1 MTRPT
6 SDQIAYL
13 ALFDPDASYRLA
25 KRMERFK
32 SNSVLGY
39 RTAGSRAEFETG
51 EMLLEEMRAIGL
63 SDLRKDPFPVDGW
76 EFRKARMQFTDDE
89 DGEHYCEL
97 GGYQTNFHT
106 NGWKRFAVVDA
117 GRCTEAELSRL
128 DVRGKL
134 VLADINQRDDWW
146 ISYPV
151 YQAYLHGAAAVIAV
165 QQNGYGEVDS
175 AALNAQNICGP
186 ADAPAFSLSRR
197 DARALRA
204 QMEDG
209 EISVLFDAHSTVTPG
224 QTSYNIVGS
233 IPGADPDSMILVS
246 AHYDSYFSGFQDDN
260 AAVALMLGIA
270 RALAASGIKP
280 RHTVVFCAMA
290 AEEWGT
296 ANSKYDWSTG
306 AYSQIFRVHPEWA
319 GKIIADL
326 NFELPAY
333 AHDTQDVIRCVYE
346 YAGFLREFSQGFRDV
361 GHIYPDGV
369 SVVSP
374 VLTWSDDFS
383 LSIAGV
389 PSLVND
395 FAGGSFME
403 THYHSQFDND
413 DAYDPDIYRFHHEL
427 YGCLL
432 LAFDRCLLPPLDFSP
447 RLEALC
453 NSLDREWSNSQQAD
467 ELTKAV
473 GQALRVAG
481 RCRDRVGALNRR
493 FASLAHRDAEA
504 VRLWEDS
511 RPLERELLAAF
522 RFCEDAFVRLTWHDE
537 VIFPHQYAQRN
548 LTLLAR
554 AAEALTLGDRRG
566 ALEALAGID
575 ANHYA
580 RFFSREVCRHFT
592 DYALHQPAE
601 RLMWGAGRLPGHC
614 ELFEAV
620 RALEENRA
628 DSSQILREIG
638 QAQDAQRCL
647 LAQSIRQETEDCRTL
662 ASLLERAEESRV
674 FQ

>member
-13 ALFDPDASYRLA
+13 ALIDPDASYRLA

-224 QTSYNIVGS
+224 
-233 IPGADPDSMILVS
+233 
-246 AHYDSYFSGFQDDN
+246 
-260 AAVALMLGIA
+260 
-270 RALAASGIKP
+270 R
-280 RHTVVFCAMA
+280 
-290 AEEWGT
+290 
-296 ANSKYDWSTG
+296 
-306 AYSQIFRVHPEWA
+306 
-319 GKIIADL
+319 
-326 NFELPAY
+326 
-333 AHDTQDVIRCVYE
+333 
-346 YAGFLREFSQGFRDV
+346 
-361 GHIYPDGV
+361 
-369 SVVSP
+369 
-374 VLTWSDDFS
+374 
-383 LSIAGV
+383 
-389 PSLVND
+389 
-395 FAGGSFME
+395 
-403 THYHSQFDND
+403 
-413 DAYDPDIYRFHHEL
+413 
-427 YGCLL
+427 
-432 LAFDRCLLPPLDFSP
+432 PP
-447 RLEALC
+447 
-453 NSLDREWSNSQQAD
+453 
-467 ELTKAV
+467 
-473 GQALRVAG
+473 
-481 RCRDRVGALNRR
+481 
-493 FASLAHRDAEA
+493 
-504 VRLWEDS
+504 
-511 RPLERELLAAF
+511 
-522 RFCEDAFVRLTWHDE
+522 
-537 VIFPHQYAQRN
+537 I
-548 LTLLAR
+548 TL
-554 AAEALTLGDRRG
+554 
-566 ALEALAGID
+566 
-575 ANHYA
+575 
-580 RFFSREVCRHFT
+580 
-592 DYALHQPAE
+592 
-601 RLMWGAGRLPGHC
+601 
-614 ELFEAV
+614 
-620 RALEENRA
+620 
-628 DSSQILREIG
+628 
-638 QAQDAQRCL
+638 
-647 LAQSIRQETEDCRTL
+647 
-662 ASLLERAEESRV
+662 
-674 FQ
+674 